1 MKLILK
7 FNIALLAVGAIG
19 FAATAAVSYRMLQ
32 DKARAETLQNAR
44 VMMEAAAATRSYTN
58 SNIVHLLATQ
68 MKYSFLPESVPS
80 FAAAEVF
87 NSLHTKLPDY
97 TYKDAVL
104 NPTNPRDRTTD
115 WEADIVNQFRQN
127 PTQNDEAELVG
138 VRDTPSGRS
147 LYLARAITIRDKN
160 CLACHDTAA
169 TAPKTM
175 IDRYG
180 GSNGFG
186 WKHNETVGAQ
196 IVSVPEQVHAE
207 RAYATFVAFMTSMG
221 IVFGAVFI
229 TLNLMLTF
237 LVIRPISRLSEIAER
252 VSLGD
257 ATAPEFNARG
267 SDEIGGLGRAF
278 ARMRTSLQKAID
290 LIEQ

>member
-7 FNIALLAVGAIG
+7 FNLVLLAVGAVG

-44 VMMEAAAATRSYTN
+44 LMMEAATATRSYTN
-58 SNIVHLLATQ
+58 TNIVHLLATQ
-68 MKYSFLPESVPS
+68 MKYTFLPESIPS
-80 FAAAEVF
+80 FAATEVF
-87 NSLHTKLPDY
+87 NSLRTKLPDY

-115 WEADIVNQFRQN
+115 WEADVVNQFRQKPGN
-127 PTQNDEAELVG
+127 TELVG
-138 VRDTPSGRS
+138 VRDTPAGRS
-147 LYLARAITIRDKN
+147 LYLARAITIKDAN

-169 TAPKTM
+169 TAPKTV

-180 GSNGFG
+180 TSNGFG

-196 IVSVPEQVHAE
+196 IVSVPEQIHSD

-221 IVFGAVFI
+221 AVFGAVFV

-257 ATAPEFNARG
+257 ATAPEFQAKGN
-267 SDEIGGLGRAF
+267 DEIGGLGRAF

>member
-44 VMMEAAAATRSYTN
+44 VMMEAAAATRAYTN

-87 NSLHTKLPDY
+87 NSLRTKLPDY

-127 PTQNDEAELVG
+127 PTQSEAELVG
-138 VRDTPSGRS
+138 VRDTPAGRS

-160 CLACHDTAA
+160 CLACHDNAA
-169 TAPKTM
+169 AAPKTM
-175 IDRYG
+175 IERYG
-180 GSNGFG
+180 TSNGFG

-196 IVSVPEQVHAE
+196 IVSVPEQVHSE
-207 RAYATFVAFMTSMG
+207 RAYATFAAFMTSMG

-257 ATAPEFNARG
+257 ATAPEFSARG
-267 SDEIGGLGRAF
+267 NDEIGGLGRAF

>member
-7 FNIALLAVGAIG
+7 FNIVLLAVGAVG

-44 VMMEAAAATRSYTN
+44 VMMEAATATRSYTN
-58 SNIVHLLATQ
+58 TNIVHLLATQ
-68 MKYSFLPESVPS
+68 MKYTFLPESIPS
-80 FAAAEVF
+80 FAATEVF
-87 NSLHTKLPDY
+87 NSLRTKLPDY

-115 WEADIVNQFRQN
+115 WEADVVNQFRQN
-127 PTQNDEAELVG
+127 PGNTELVG
-138 VRDTPSGRS
+138 VRDTPTGRS
-147 LYLARAITIRDKN
+147 LYLARAITIKDAN

-169 TAPKTM
+169 TAPKTV

-180 GSNGFG
+180 TSNGFG

-196 IVSVPEQVHAE
+196 IVSVPEQIHAN
-207 RAYATFVAFMTSMG
+207 RAYATFIAFMTSMG
-221 IVFGAVFI
+221 AVFGAIFV

-237 LVIRPISRLSEIAER
+237 LVIRPISHLSEIAER

-257 ATAPEFNARG
+257 ATAPEFQAKGN
-267 SDEIGGLGRAF
+267 DEIGGLGRAF